1 MVVSLLSLLAVCEQE
16 RVRTLPNKLN
26 KKYIHEKIGKHN
38 PGIRPGRPQGS
49 PWGVVANL
57 WYNTAKMSELWA
69 MLHDKQAPETTEHGR
84 SLRPRRR
91 SEQIIVS
98 ELRGW
103 LLHDYVAA
111 YCRSL
116 AETRIFRRS
125 FLIDAL
131 GIDPKAAALA
141 PLEANEEETPP
152 ARKKRTQHVPA
163 HPVLQDVLALSHEL
177 AARDRPITLHSLV
190 LTAGSSK
197 RARYNNRRASDEQR
211 KKPYTLPKESG
222 LITASWLEAAQDV
235 LDYVEQSPAIFL
247 LNPLGATTFH
257 YDDLA
262 PLYRRTVP
270 TELCLLLSHKQI
282 VPLLQAAR
290 TSGEHAT
297 HLTALLRSDRW
308 KTLPAEEEQ
317 SSQAVAGWIALFT
330 ASMQHHFLLPVQRIP
345 LIAQV
350 GPAIVDPVPYTLIF
364 ATRRQDSLVSMNDAV
379 CAYTRRVTEASWQGV
394 LGEEWFANQHQT
406 RQQEALQRLE
416 QQIVQQGRQQRIRRW
431 SDLRQQ
437 LMLTFFGQFMR
448 QDYDASIQKLLLQRE
463 VRCEWR
469 QRKAALNG
477 NGEQQPIP
485 GNDDILIWR

>member
-1 MVVSLLSLLAVCEQE
+1 MAL
-16 RVRTLPNKLN
+16 
-26 KKYIHEKIGKHN
+26 
-38 PGIRPGRPQGS
+38 
-49 PWGVVANL
+49 
-57 WYNTAKMSELWA
+57 KMSELWA
-69 MLHDKQAPETTEHGR
+69 MLHDKQASEMTEQGR
-84 SLRPRRR
+84 SPRLRRR
-91 SEQIIVS
+91 SEQTIVS

-103 LLHDYVAA
+103 LLRDYVAA

-116 AETRIFRRS
+116 AETRIFRRC

-131 GIDPKAAALA
+131 GIDAKAATPA
-141 PLEANEEETPP
+141 PQETNEEGALP
-152 ARKKRTQHVPA
+152 ARKKRAQNVPA

-177 AARDRPITLHSLV
+177 AARDHPITLHSLV

-197 RARYNNRRASDEQR
+197 RKERRITADEQH
-211 KKPYTLPKESG
+211 KKLYTLRKESG
-222 LITASWLEAAQDV
+222 LIAASWLEAAQDV
-235 LDYVEQSPAIFL
+235 LACVEQSPAIFL

-282 VPLLQAAR
+282 ALLLQAAR
-290 TSGEHAT
+290 KSAEHAT

-308 KTLPAEEEQ
+308 KTLPTEEEQ
-317 SSQAVAGWIALFT
+317 SSQAIAGWITLFT
-330 ASMQHHFLLPVQRIP
+330 ASMQHYFLLPVQRIP

-350 GPAIVDPVPYTLIF
+350 GPAIVDSIPYTLIF

-379 CAYTRRVTEASWQGV
+379 CTYTRRVTAASWQGV
-394 LGEEWFANQHQT
+394 LGEEWFASQHQG

-431 SDLRQQ
+431 PDLRQQ

-448 QDYDASIQKLLLQRE
+448 QDYDAGIQRLLLQHE

-469 QRKAALNG
+469 QRKAALNS

>member
-1 MVVSLLSLLAVCEQE
+1 
-16 RVRTLPNKLN
+16 
-26 KKYIHEKIGKHN
+26 
-38 PGIRPGRPQGS
+38 
-49 PWGVVANL
+49 
-57 WYNTAKMSELWA
+57 MSELWA
-69 MLHDKQAPETTEHGR
+69 MLHDQEVPETTEHGR
-84 SLRPRRR
+84 SPRPRRR
-91 SEQIIVS
+91 SEQVIVS

-103 LLHDYVAA
+103 LLQDYVAA
-111 YCRSL
+111 YCLSL
-116 AETRIFRRS
+116 AETRIFRRC
-125 FLIDAL
+125 FLMDAL
-131 GIDPKAAALA
+131 GIAPKAAAPAL
-141 PLEANEEETPP
+141 LEANEEETPP
-152 ARKKRTQHVPA
+152 ARKKRTQNVPT

-177 AARDRPITLHSLV
+177 AARDRPIALHSLV

-197 RARYNNRRASDEQR
+197 RARYNSRRATADEQR
-211 KKPYTLPKESG
+211 NKPYTLPKESG
-222 LITASWLEAAQDV
+222 LIAASWLEAAQDV
-235 LDYVEQSPAIFL
+235 LDYVGQSPAIFL
-247 LNPLGATTFH
+247 LNPLGATTFC

-282 VPLLQAAR
+282 VLLLQAAR
-290 TSGEHAT
+290 ESGERAT

-317 SSQAVAGWIALFT
+317 SNQAVAGWISLFT
-330 ASMQHHFLLPVQRIP
+330 ASMQHHFLLPVQRVP

-379 CAYTRRVTEASWQGV
+379 CTYTRRVTEASWQGV
-394 LGEEWFANQHQT
+394 LGEEWFASQHQA

-431 SDLRQQ
+431 PDLRQQ

-448 QDYDASIQKLLLQRE
+448 QDYDASVQKLLLQRE